1 MSKFLKVIV
10 NLFLVCAIL
19 IAGAIL
25 VPPLLGVSTTVVDSA
40 SMDTNLSIGSVTYSQ
55 DVNVADIAI
64 GDKILVESD
73 AKVYAYVVESADA
86 GAGNYIVT
94 DPTDSQADPEE
105 ITLRNTA
112 LKVVLTIPF
121 IGYVM
126 IAMRSME
133 GMIIIGLVVLFIII
147 LFILSELWK
156 DTEDE
161 EEEDEDEE
169 EERTVVYE
177 RTEPEKNEMV
187 QMEEPEE
194 EQHVYSEVATEF
206 TMDELARSV
215 AEIQKEKEE
224 VEAEK
229 TVKEEKQQETAEEP
243 EIIEFEEKVAETPVI
258 EELVEEETDTFIP
271 VPRLSKEE
279 ILKKAKAAGDDPEVV
294 EYEEF
299 GITIIDF
306 SEDL

>member
-40 SMDTNLSIGSVTYSQ
+40 SMDTNLPIGSVTYSQ
-55 DVNVADIAI
+55 DVKVADIAI

-73 AKVYAYVVESADA
+73 AKVYAYIVESADA

-94 DPTDSQADPEE
+94 DSTDSQADPVE
-105 ITLRNTA
+105 ITLRNIA

-161 EEEDEDEE
+161 DEEEEDEEDDESTE
-169 EERTVVYE
+169 PE
-177 RTEPEKNEMV
+177 RTELEEAEPV
-187 QMEEPEE
+187 QIEEAEE
-194 EQHVYSEVATEF
+194 EQPVYSEVSAEL

-224 VEAEK
+224 VRTENTVEEVEQPEAEM
-229 TVKEEKQQETAEEP
+229 EEEPVEAEED
-243 EIIEFEEKVAETPVI
+243 IIEEPLI
-258 EELVEEETDTFIP
+258 EETVEKAEDSFVP

-279 ILKKAKAAGDDPEVV
+279 ILKKAKAAGDNPEVV